1 MGNQAAK
8 GFIYTVSFLECIV
21 QPNLLSAASRPMQI
35 VLYMQCSV
43 CALKACRAELDGVK
57 KGYFKI
63 TFVLILFCFL
73 VSEFPQTVL
82 LLGLLL

>member
-43 CALKACRAELDGVK
+43 CALKACRAELDGVILK
-57 KGYFKI
+57 Y
-63 TFVLILFCFL
+63 LFCFL
-73 VSEFPQTVL
+73 MSEFPQTVL